1 MAPQLWHCHEFAN
14 SYVCHCAMVASLI
27 ETGETEQKSSVVISC
42 VLNWWYFTGCS
53 GEGVHIKRQ
62 KEFTSVR
69 WSATRQFPGWFGSS
83 TGLKNACKKW
93 TVPVWLFR
101 CHLSL
106 DQTCSSLLIHTAVLR
121 LVTSLWEFCFGSSRN
136 SCLRTQ
142 AWSVRGEER
151 ELGMPSLWHLQ
162 PLPEEAGLVTWFYSK
177 SEWRIFSWIPQNL
190 CDGTT
195 LVTGHCKV
203 KEDRD
208 VGVAPFRSAC
218 AMTQPGSPDVI
229 RRGGQRGNFGLLPW
243 IYRTLSAKS
252 FHVAWSIL
260 QNRLPDTFLNA
271 EDIVIFSSS
280 RNLIYFQMLN
290 PPPPPPQQSPPLLVH
305 FSTATSMWRSACS

>member
-93 TVPVWLFR
+93 TVPVRPFR
-101 CHLSL
+101 CRLLL

-121 LVTSLWEFCFGSSRN
+121 LVTSVWEFCFGSSRN
-136 SCLRTQ
+136 PCLRTQ
-142 AWSVRGEER
+142 AWSSDAER
-151 ELGMPSLWHLQ
+151 WEGRRENLGCLPCSIYNPCLKGHTWWPDFIVSQNGGFFLGFPKTCVTAQ
-162 PLPEEAGLVTWFYSK
+162 PWSPDTAMWKRTGMLGLHP
-177 SEWRIFSWIPQNL
+177 WI
-190 CDGTT
+190 
-195 LVTGHCKV
+195 
-203 KEDRD
+203 
-208 VGVAPFRSAC
+208 FRSAC
-218 AMTQPGSPDVI
+218 VMTQPWSPDTA
-229 RRGGQRGNFGLLPW
+229 RWKRTGMLGLHP
-243 IYRTLSAKS
+243 SEV
-252 FHVAWSIL
+252 HVWWHSL
-260 QNRLPDTFLNA
+260 GHL
-271 EDIVIFSSS
+271 
-280 RNLIYFQMLN
+280 ML
-290 PPPPPPQQSPPLLVH
+290 
-305 FSTATSMWRSACS
+305 